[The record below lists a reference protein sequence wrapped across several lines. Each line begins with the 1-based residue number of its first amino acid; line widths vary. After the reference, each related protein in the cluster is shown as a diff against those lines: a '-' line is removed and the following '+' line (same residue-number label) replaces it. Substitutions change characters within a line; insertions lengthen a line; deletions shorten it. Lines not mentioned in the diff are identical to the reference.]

1 MEVLS
6 QNDSFIRLVK
16 NCRENLSRLPEHY
29 RRLLTSRRQWVGYAS
44 QSFFHNPYLAAVDMF
59 LVHPGAMHGALSRV
73 FANGWAML
81 GTCGFYS
88 TNRDKL
94 FKKIGLHHIDSFWG
108 CVAAI
113 AVDTVYGFL
122 LSLPGFC
129 LNYKLAGVAVMP
141 SVIMGTKAA
150 AAACW
155 TSFISGSLF
164 DTFAALDS
172 DDPQK
177 RSRAPAWIR
186 WLVIDRFELKTRKS
200 LIWVSLAVSVLATAA
215 IYALAPG
222 GLLR

>member
-1 MEVLS
+1 VEVVSL
-6 QNDSFIRLVK
+6 NDSFGRLAK
-16 NCRENLSRLPEHY
+16 NCRETLSRLPEHY

-59 LVHPGAMHGALSRV
+59 FVHPGAVHGALSRV

-94 FKKIGLHHIDSFWG
+94 FKRIGLHHIDSFRG

-113 AVDTVYGFL
+113 VVDTVYGFL

-129 LNYKLAGVAVMP
+129 LNYKLAGVAVVP
-141 SVIMGTKAA
+141 SVVMGTKAA

-164 DTFAALDS
+164 DTFAAMDS

-177 RSRAPAWIR
+177 RSRAPHWIR
-186 WLVIDRFELKTRKS
+186 WLVIDRFELKTRKK

-215 IYALAPG
+215 IYSFAPG